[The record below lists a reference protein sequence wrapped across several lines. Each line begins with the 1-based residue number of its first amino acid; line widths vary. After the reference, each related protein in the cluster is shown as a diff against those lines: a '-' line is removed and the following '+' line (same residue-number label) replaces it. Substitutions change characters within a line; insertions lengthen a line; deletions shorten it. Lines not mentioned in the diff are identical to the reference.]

1 MYLFLDF
8 RQFLFIQTHPGGKH
22 SHDKRMPSIAKHDS
36 EEKRESDDGVQ
47 AGIDFAVVGDSVRI
61 D

>member
-22 SHDKRMPSIAKHDS
+22 SHDKRMPSVAKHDS
-36 EEKRESDDGVQ
+36 EEKRESDYGV
-47 AGIDFAVVGDSVRI
+47 
-61 D
+61 